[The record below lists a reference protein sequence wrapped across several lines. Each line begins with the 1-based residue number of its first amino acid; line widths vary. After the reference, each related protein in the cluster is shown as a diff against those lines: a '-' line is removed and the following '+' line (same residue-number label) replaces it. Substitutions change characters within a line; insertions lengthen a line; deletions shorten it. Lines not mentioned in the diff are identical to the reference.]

1 MGGEDALPSLART
14 LCWFCSVNSILS
26 KFRGVPMEVI
36 LRLQCDDVPG
46 GRIERE
52 TPTGLVTIATVA
64 READGLAVHVITARR
79 RRAWSISRVFGHGT
93 VMNCSGGW
101 VERM

>member
-1 MGGEDALPSLART
+1 
-14 LCWFCSVNSILS
+14 
-26 KFRGVPMEVI
+26 MEVI

-79 RRAWSISRVFGHGT
+79 RRAWSISRVFGHGSNGCDGDDADRLGQGPSRRRT
-93 VMNCSGGW
+93 QAGAQRRRSG
-101 VERM
+101 R